1 MWAFSWE
8 RSEGARCQHQYF
20 FFPLSGGKKKS
31 AQMRFNVFF
40 FSFEDKELFINKRA
54 GKDAF
59 PSLSRF
65 SGKENP
71 TGTISSI
78 KLRTVEP
85 QSLLISVCPSFP
97 RAEWHKPF
105 SQTVSRGLIF
115 SIPSLPSFHARDIPL
130 RAENRHLQDLSFIK
144 TNPFLEIDPFP
155 YLRVFLFLLFER
167 FVFVLFLSVFF
178 IFGFG
183 FCFVFGF
190 EF

>member
-20 FFPLSGGKKKS
+20 FSPFLGEKKKVHKCILT
-31 AQMRFNVFF
+31 FFF

-97 RAEWHKPF
+97 RTEWHKPF
-105 SQTVSRGLIF
+105 SQTVSRGLMF

-130 RAENRHLQDLSFIK
+130 RTENRHLQDLSFIK

-167 FVFVLFLSVFF
+167 FVFVLFLSFF
-178 IFGFG
+178 FYFWFRIL
-183 FCFVFGF
+183 FCFWF
-190 EF
+190 